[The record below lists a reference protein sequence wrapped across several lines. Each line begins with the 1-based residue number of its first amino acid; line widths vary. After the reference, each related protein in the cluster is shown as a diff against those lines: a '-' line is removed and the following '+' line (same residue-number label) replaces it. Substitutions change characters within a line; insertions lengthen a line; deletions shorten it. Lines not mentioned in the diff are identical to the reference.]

1 MAPPSQRRAQ
11 RSDGIKKL
19 AGRNSFV
26 CISLWG
32 DTFITAKW
40 RSYEAR
46 LYTLNRLT
54 LFYHLHGLCQRES
67 QTGGVLNGEGD
78 TRGKNAKKSDKMQN
92 WSAKSLTDDAEQEA
106 PSPEHD
112 EPGCRN
118 LLREFLQPGTVLQ
131 LYNVDSCRSFRTIFD
146 IKTYLLAFL
155 K

>member
-1 MAPPSQRRAQ
+1 MPK
-11 RSDGIKKL
+11 GISNWGCFKRG
-19 AGRNSFV
+19 GRY
-26 CISLWG
+26 
-32 DTFITAKW
+32 A
-40 RSYEAR
+40 E
-46 LYTLNRLT
+46 
-54 LFYHLHGLCQRES
+54 E
-67 QTGGVLNGEGD
+67 
-78 TRGKNAKKSDKMQN
+78 NAKKSDKMQN